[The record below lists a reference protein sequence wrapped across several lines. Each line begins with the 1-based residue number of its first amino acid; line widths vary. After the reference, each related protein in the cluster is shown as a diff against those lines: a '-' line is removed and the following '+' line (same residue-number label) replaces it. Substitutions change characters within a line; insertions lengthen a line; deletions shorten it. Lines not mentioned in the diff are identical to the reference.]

1 MLIARP
7 RVISMAEYS
16 EIIPGKLVIGR
27 KPIGKFEFT
36 QLKSLGVSAIIDL
49 DASSVEKAAVEPRKF
64 DYESFKIENNYE
76 PIDPDALKKVVDI
89 IDQYVNKGK
98 KVYLHC
104 FAGLGRSPT
113 CAAAYLIYKGATYE
127 DAIKKIKDARP
138 QAWTGNDANYAKKLR
153 EFENKIRQTKTQ

>member
-27 KPIGKFEFT
+27 KPIGNFEFT

-49 DASSVEKAAVEPRKF
+49 DASPIEKAAVKTRNL

-76 PIDPDALKKVVDI
+76 PIDVDTLMKVVDI
-89 IDQYVNKGK
+89 IDQYVKKGK
-98 KVYLHC
+98 MVYLHC

-113 CAAAYLIYKGATYE
+113 CAAAYLIYNGAAYE

-138 QAWTGNDANYAKKLR
+138 QAWNGNDENYAKKLR
-153 EFENKIRQTKTQ
+153 EFENQIRQTKTQ

>member
-1 MLIARP
+1 
-7 RVISMAEYS
+7 MAEYS

-27 KPIGKFEFT
+27 KPIGNFEFIR
-36 QLKSLGVSAIIDL
+36 LKSLGVSVIIDL
-49 DASSVEKAAVEPRKF
+49 DASPIEKAVVKSRNL
-64 DYESFKIENNYE
+64 DYESFKLENNYE
-76 PIDPDALKKVVDI
+76 PIDLEALEKVVDI
-89 IDQYVNKGK
+89 IDQYVKKGK
-98 KVYLHC
+98 MVYLHC

-138 QAWTGNDANYAKKLR
+138 QAWTGNDENYPKKLR